1 MMPEVG
7 FQVSYSVFSGSQL
20 SRQLMSHSESLLILC
35 LGIRGPCDEAA
46 PKWPGPPGQSDRQ
59 LPVWRLVLAQ
69 TERLFLPQLDRDYS
83 FAPTPLL
90 PEVRI
95 SALSPC

>member
-1 MMPEVG
+1 
-7 FQVSYSVFSGSQL
+7 
-20 SRQLMSHSESLLILC
+20 
-35 LGIRGPCDEAA
+35 
-46 PKWPGPPGQSDRQ
+46 
-59 LPVWRLVLAQ
+59 LVLVQ